1 MKLPSATIII
11 LLGLSA
17 LTVSQVCDTNCRL
30 ECVKGKKGDECISS
44 CGCATLNDEMMTQF
58 T

>member
-17 LTVSQVCDTNCRL
+17 LTVSQVCDTGCRL
-30 ECVKGKKGDECISS
+30 ECVKGKKGDECVTN
-44 CGCATLNDEMMTQF
+44 CGCATLNDEMMT
-58 T
+58 